1 MRSSKE
7 KREPPSSPCST
18 SCGFPVFKSSIFYFS
33 FEVPKSRLPFL
44 KDSSLVGCYAVSI
57 SKKLQT
63 FRKDATAFL
72 SQAFVPLLGVL
83 ISEPLIL
90 FFLSFFFS
98 VRTDNSNCALSS
110 KKTRKICVKRIAT
123 KCYLTLHSRCERH
136 RPGQI

>member
-33 FEVPKSRLPFL
+33 FAVPKSRLPFL

-83 ISEPLIL
+83 ISEPLVL
-90 FFLSFFFS
+90 VFLSFFFS
-98 VRTDNSNCALSS
+98 VRTDNSN
-110 KKTRKICVKRIAT
+110 
-123 KCYLTLHSRCERH
+123 
-136 RPGQI
+136 